1 MHDGFRQLLGH
12 VVPQQHARGETFGD
26 VHVQRRP
33 FYFALVAKQ
42 CLGGTSACDALRDVR
57 RDIGA
62 GGVRL
67 NVQPALG
74 FVAIHTQP

>member
-1 MHDGFRQLLGH
+1 M
-12 VVPQQHARGETFGD
+12 PEQHARGETFGD

-42 CLGGTSACDALRDVR
+42 CLGGTSARDALREVR

-62 GGVRL
+62 GGARL
-67 NVQPALG
+67 SVQPALG